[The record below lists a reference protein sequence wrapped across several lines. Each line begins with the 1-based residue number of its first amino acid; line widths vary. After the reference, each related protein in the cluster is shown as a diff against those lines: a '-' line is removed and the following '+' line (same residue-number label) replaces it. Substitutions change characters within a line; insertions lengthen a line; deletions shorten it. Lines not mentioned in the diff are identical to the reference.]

1 MKKLNFALLCALCI
15 WFFAPAAA
23 QQPMDKMWGDARSA
37 AGKTNSGERGR
48 LFEWGNYAMFVHW
61 GLYSHL
67 GNVWNGKTY
76 YGIGEWMMNE
86 GMAHADRDEYMATA
100 RSFNPTEF
108 DAMKIARL
116 AKDAGMKY
124 VIITSKHHDGFAMYG
139 SACDKFNI
147 VDATPF
153 GRDPMKELADACRR
167 LGLGFG
173 FYYSHNQDWTTPGAS
188 GGPQTDKAGNPK
200 TFKDYFYAKC
210 LPQVEEITRNYG
222 DMELI
227 WFDTPGNMPK
237 EYAQKL
243 VEVVHHNQPK
253 ALVSGRV
260 GYGLGDYAT
269 LGDMEV
275 PPVNIDGLWESVD
288 VTNDC
293 WGYAWYDRN
302 WKSPH
307 TLVQNL
313 VSTIAR
319 GGTYMLNVGPD
330 GKGNVPEEIQQAL
343 RTAGKWI
350 ARHPEAVYGAEPSPW
365 KHALPWGDAVKQGN
379 KLYLCVYR
387 WPEGGKL
394 YLPGLQT
401 RIKKASILTNGKK
414 KRLCHEQ
421 AATGWTHICVPS
433 EKPDPL
439 VPVVELKMETD
450 AIEADPVQGLD
461 PEFGLPSLSVVFA
474 RAEKCSVRKAS
485 WMEKFGEWK
494 HKHCTSSL
502 DQGGSLTWTV
512 DVQRT
517 GTYRVQV
524 EARGNGRMVWRV
536 ETDEGQV
543 LQNQQGV
550 ASLFAQRPLGWLR
563 FLTAGRHT
571 LTLTMPEGGRC
582 DVASLDITPI
592 YMENTVA
599 GNR

>member
-1 MKKLNFALLCALCI
+1 MSIIYKKLIYSIIGCLLSLTPI
-15 WFFAPAAA
+15 AA
-23 QQPMDKMWGDARSA
+23 QQSMDKMWGDMRPA
-37 AGKTNSGERGR
+37 AGKQDTGVRGR

-86 GMAHADRDEYMATA
+86 GMAHADCDEYIATA
-100 RSFNPTEF
+100 QNFNPTDF

-153 GRDPMKELADACRR
+153 GRDPMKELADACRQ

-188 GGPQTDKAGNPK
+188 GGPQTDKEGNPK
-200 TFKDYFYAKC
+200 TFKDYFYTKC

-222 DMELI
+222 NIELI

-243 VEVVHHNQPK
+243 VEVVHRNQPK

-302 WKSPH
+302 WKSPY

-330 GKGNVPEEIQQAL
+330 GKGNVSEEIQHAL

-379 KLYLCVYR
+379 KLYLCVYK
-387 WPEGGKL
+387 WPRSGKL
-394 YLPGLQT
+394 YVPGLQR
-401 RIKKASILTNGKK
+401 RIKKTCISVNGKK
-414 KRLCHEQ
+414 KRLRYEQ
-421 AATGWTHICVPS
+421 DATGWTRISVPLR
-433 EKPDPL
+433 KPDPL
-439 VPVVELKMETD
+439 VSVIELEMETD
-450 AIEADPVQGLD
+450 AIETDSVQGLD

-474 RAEKCSVRKAS
+474 QVEKCSVYKAS

-494 HKHCTSSL
+494 HKYCTSTLGES
-502 DQGGSLTWTV
+502 GNLTWTV
-512 DVQRT
+512 DVQQP
-517 GTYRVQV
+517 GTYRIQV
-524 EARGNGRMVWRV
+524 EARGDGRRVWRL

-543 LQNQQGV
+543 LQNQQSV
-550 ASLFAQRPLGWLR
+550 ASLFTQRPLGWIQ
-563 FLTAGRHT
+563 FYTPGRHT
-571 LTLTMPEGGRC
+571 LTLTMPEGDRC
-582 DVASLDITPI
+582 DIASLSITPV
-592 YMENTVA
+592 YMEN
-599 GNR
+599 